1 MIVTII
7 LIILAIY
14 VYLYFK
20 PAIDKNNFGD
30 YLLWFNKRIELS
42 PGKFRIERTFVYI
55 RKFKI

>member
-1 MIVTII
+1 MIITI

-20 PAIDKNNFGD
+20 PTVDTNNFGD